1 MAMEWIM
8 GGPSKGQAQVSLT
21 FSVGL
26 YSDMPMIGLRV
37 SIDMNLSRLGGRYG
51 KDDPGD

>member
-8 GGPSKGQAQVSLT
+8 GGPSKGQAQASVV
-21 FSVGL
+21 FSAGL
-26 YSDMPMIGLRV
+26 YSHMPMIGHQV
-37 SIDMNLSRLGGRYG
+37 SIDMNLSQLGGRYG